1 MSKCNQRIA
10 NQQKYIGNTVVNH
23 KVEQILRA
31 ILLGAD
37 YDPTTFTLLN
47 VYSCHGMLQADTS
60 LSEFTIV
67 RVGNCTSDGEG
78 WAFTPV
84 TNSALIMLG
93 LNPNALLLRLNAI
106 VVEDVAALVSSND
119 SLVCPY
125 GAVVGLAYTVS
136 YKDGYNE
143 VLKDYEQYKSVY
155 GIPEWFSVGVKS

>member
-1 MSKCNQRIA
+1 MQEQD
-10 NQQKYIGNTVVNH
+10 QQVQYLLNNPVVNH

-31 ILLGAD
+31 ILLGGV
-37 YDPTTFTLLN
+37 YDESTFKHLN
-47 VYSCHGMLQADTS
+47 VYSCNGMIQTDES

-136 YKDGYNE
+136 HKDGYKE